1 MNHYRIFSIAMIC
14 VLLATSANAQQDN
27 KVAGT
32 INVGGGY
39 GTTAPWEGNVR
50 LVIPA
55 GKVRITPFAGIQG
68 IIHKSSEVLDDRTF
82 NYASSKNTYTST
94 QMLESSGVNMQYGI
108 SALIPTCDKG
118 KLNIHFTGSNLR
130 QNTSGT
136 MTDHLTNANNNNL
149 GGYHWT
155 VDMPDL
161 KQDQI
166 NAGADYSYGDFR
178 IGYSYRH
185 EKVLN
190 TLNMDTYIVGGPIPS
205 YHRNTDTRW
214 NDHKA
219 YVAYD
224 IKPAKGQMI
233 TLGLNYEND
242 QVEREHQQNVRTVDG
257 KNVNENPTFKHQL
270 QSGSAS
276 VAYRY
281 GSRVFRAMARLEY
294 SYTHLKND
302 VSSNNLNDLT
312 PIAHLDW
319 SVGKSDTIAV
329 DYRMIIRRPDIDRLD
344 PTRIYGS
351 YTEDFGNTEL
361 KGIHINNISLAYRK
375 GGKYVDF
382 ATTFGAIIVE
392 DGFNAIWME
401 KENIRISFWGNEAV
415 RRAYSIAPQLRWR
428 AAEGTTI
435 NARATVMW
443 DKRIARAI
451 SMAKEHWGVTA
462 ELGLNQKLPYQMS
475 LSVNG
480 RYSEGNMIDLYSH
493 EARGIMAGAAFSKGF
508 MHKHKLTLSYDY
520 QEYANAIIT
529 QGQYTGEIDTRPGSS
544 NTIRLS
550 AIFKI

>member
-1 MNHYRIFSIAMIC
+1 M
-14 VLLATSANAQQDN
+14 ATSALAQQEKQD
-27 KVAGT
+27 KVTGT
-32 INVGGGY
+32 VNIGSGY

-55 GKVRITPFAGIQG
+55 GKVRITPFAGIKG
-68 IIHKSSEVLDDRTF
+68 IIHKSSEMLDDRTF
-82 NYASSKNTYTST
+82 VYASSKNIYTST

-108 SALIPTCDKG
+108 SALIPTCEKG
-118 KLNIHFTGSNLR
+118 KLNIHFTGNNLR

-136 MTDHLTNANNNNL
+136 MTDYLTNANQNNL
-149 GGYHWT
+149 GGYRWT

-161 KQDQI
+161 KQDI
-166 NAGADYSYGDFR
+166 FNAGADYTLGDFR

-185 EKVLN
+185 EKAVN
-190 TLNMDTYIVGGPIPS
+190 TLNMDTEIYGGPIPS

-233 TLGLNYEND
+233 TVGLNYEND
-242 QVEREHQQNVRTVDG
+242 QVDREHIQKVHTVDG
-257 KNVNENPTFKHQL
+257 KKVNENPTFKHQL

-276 VAYRY
+276 IAYRY
-281 GSRVFRAMARLEY
+281 GNRVLRAMARLEY
-294 SYTHLKND
+294 TYTHLKND
-302 VSSNNLNDLT
+302 ESSKNLNDLT

-351 YTEDFGNTEL
+351 YSIDYGIPTLE
-361 KGIHINNISLAYRK
+361 GIHINNISLAYRK
-375 GGKYVDF
+375 GGKLVDF
-382 ATTFGAIIVE
+382 STTFGAIVVE

-415 RRAYSIAPQLRWR
+415 RRAYSIAPQLRLH
-428 AAEGTTI
+428 AAEGTNI
-435 NARATVMW
+435 MARATLMW

-451 SMAKEHWGVTA
+451 SMQKEHWGITA
-462 ELGLNQKLPYQMS
+462 ELNINQRLPYQMS
-475 LSVNG
+475 FNVKG
-480 RYSEGNMIDLYSH
+480 KYSEGNMIDLYSH
-493 EARGIMAGAAFSKGF
+493 ESRSIVAGAAFTKGF
-508 MHKHKLTLSYDY
+508 LHKHKLTLSYDY
-520 QEYANAIIT
+520 QEYARAIIT
-529 QGQYTGEIDTRPGSS
+529 QGQYIGGFYNRPGNR
-544 NTIRLS
+544 NTVRLS
-550 AIFKI
+550 ATFQL